1 MRRLYNTE
9 QQCMN
14 VSAQYIQQHNISTV
28 LNGSQDCQHKVSN
41 IQQKTVT
48 LQTVTSPHLTLTVSA
63 DISVYLS
70 TKCYVSF

>member
-1 MRRLYNTE
+1 MRLYNTE
-9 QQCMN
+9 QQCMD
-14 VSAQYIQQHNISTV
+14 VPVQYIQQHNISTD
-28 LNGSQDCQHKVSN
+28 LSGTQYCERKVSN

-48 LQTVTSPHLTLTVSA
+48 LQKITSPNLTLTLGA